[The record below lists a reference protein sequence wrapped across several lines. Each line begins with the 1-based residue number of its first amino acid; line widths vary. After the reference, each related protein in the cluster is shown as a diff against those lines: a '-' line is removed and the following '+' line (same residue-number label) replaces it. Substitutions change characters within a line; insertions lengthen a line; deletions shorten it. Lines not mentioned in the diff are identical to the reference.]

1 METLT
6 ELGFTYKTDKST
18 DHQFTDKYDEVLSPL
33 RNNNINLLE
42 IGVWEGSSLKMWK
55 DYFKNGNIYA
65 IDVYDKKHLEED
77 RIKIDIADQGNY
89 NQILNVFPNVDFDV
103 VIDDGGHQQYQ
114 QQITLAAIFPKLKS
128 KSIYILED
136 LHTSYMSDYG
146 GFYGNLNDCSSLKLL
161 LEMSTRRFT
170 NTKYFITKEI
180 IYSLVNQIES
190 IEIFFSNHPE
200 RDYNS
205 TTAIIRK
212 K

>member
-6 ELGFTYKTDKST
+6 ELGIKYKTDKAT
-18 DHQFTDKYDEVLSPL
+18 DHQFTSKYDEVLTPL
-33 RNNNINLLE
+33 RNNSINLLE

-55 DYFKNGNIYA
+55 EYFQNGRIYA
-65 IDVYDKKHLEED
+65 LDVYDKRSLQED
-77 RIKIDIADQGNY
+77 RIIIDIADQGNY
-89 NQILNVFPNVDFDV
+89 EQMLNIFPEIDFDV
-103 VIDDGGHQQYQ
+103 VIDDGGHQQFQ
-114 QQITLAAIFPKLKS
+114 QQITLAAVFPRLKS

-146 GFYGNLNDCSSLKLL
+146 GYYGNPDDRSTLKLL
-161 LEMSTRRFT
+161 NEMATRKLT
-170 NTKYFITKEI
+170 DSKYYLSVGVINKLI
-180 IYSLVNQIES
+180 SQIES